1 MLSRNF
7 SNFEVLQ
14 AKWYW
19 VNFKTYCNG
28 KKEMCKFL
36 MLALE
41 FVQHLVYFFVVI
53 CTTSD
58 KCRQSWY
65 CSYAASFVF
74 TLQNFANSHEQ
85 THFWQRTEEN
95 TKTVQMLHNIEYP
108 HPNACRCRSLYA
120 SLANL
125 QVLEYSRSFNKK
137 ATTTDIS
144 SVRHAVRA

>member
-7 SNFEVLQ
+7 SNFMLLQ

-53 CTTSD
+53 CTTV
-58 KCRQSWY
+58 K
-65 CSYAASFVF
+65 
-74 TLQNFANSHEQ
+74 
-85 THFWQRTEEN
+85 
-95 TKTVQMLHNIEYP
+95 
-108 HPNACRCRSLYA
+108 NADSPGIVLM
-120 SLANL
+120 L
-125 QVLEYSRSFNKK
+125 QVLYSDCKILPTHMN
-137 ATTTDIS
+137 TDTFGNGPERTLKQYRCCITLNTPTPM
-144 SVRHAVRA
+144 HAGADRFTLVWQTYKF